1 MNLITTA
8 ELKSLTRDRLAEIAR
23 ELEIEGRSSMNKEQL
38 VSAIGSTHAASPVK
52 PATVRPDQRVPQGAK
67 ATAGGRKK
75 QAGTKASTPEK
86 KEAADSASRV
96 RKASRP
102 RPQADVK
109 KADKSPTKEGTGKSS
124 AATGKMKPR
133 QPSSAT
139 SLGQTSARKASG
151 RPKAVAEKSPR
162 SSSAGLRSAA
172 AKSPTSSATRG
183 VGKPKTARDSS
194 ANAKK
199 QPKRA
204 EAGLVRHT
212 GGSGSRA
219 IVARTTSVP
228 KAAASQGSAASKAAS
243 PPTAP
248 PAIPVS
254 AKSKRIRE
262 EMRRRSQKAM
272 QNKDLS
278 TGILIAGSAIR
289 GGTGHSD
296 SSPHKDRITLIVR
309 DSYWLQADWEIT
321 RAAVDRVRVAMNEKW
336 HKAQPVL
343 RLMAVGDAS
352 SNRAEQLVRDIPIHG
367 GVNNW
372 YIDVDEP
379 PARFRVLI
387 GYLAE
392 NDRFFP
398 LCRSNIVGTPKPD
411 AVNRLDRHWR
421 DIAEDYERIYSL
433 SGGYDPSSG
442 DELKELFEERLQR
455 TMPARAEDGSSSD
468 TDAALDRHR
477 ALPFEVDAEL
487 IVFGSTTPGATV
499 LLSGEPV
506 KLREDGTFTVRVA
519 LPDKRQVLPIIAQS
533 KDSMKQRTT
542 VIAVERNTKV
552 MEAVDRDQVF

>member
-8 ELKSLTRDRLAEIAR
+8 ELKSLTRDRLADMAR
-23 ELEIEGRSSMNKEQL
+23 ELEIEGRSSMNKDQL
-38 VSAIGSTHAASPVK
+38 VSAIGKSQGGSRAKLASSRRNRPPGTVAKSAASD
-52 PATVRPDQRVPQGAK
+52 ARTR
-67 ATAGGRKK
+67 
-75 QAGTKASTPEK
+75 SSHPEK
-86 KEAADSASRV
+86 AQVGGSTSRLS
-96 RKASRP
+96 KASRP
-102 RPQADVK
+102 KPLAGEK
-109 KADKSPTKEGTGKSS
+109 KPGKPAASQPSAAKPPKSSRKTIQQKPSS
-124 AATGKMKPR
+124 AA
-133 QPSSAT
+133 A
-139 SLGQTSARKASG
+139 LEQTTARKSPPRSKTG
-151 RPKAVAEKSPR
+151 AEKSAQ
-162 SSSAGLRSAA
+162 SSSAGLRSAGM
-172 AKSPTSSATRG
+172 KSGSDKLKAVKDSPA
-183 VGKPKTARDSS
+183 KPKRTEPGSAR
-194 ANAKK
+194 
-199 QPKRA
+199 QI
-204 EAGLVRHT
+204 
-212 GGSGSRA
+212 GGSGSRSNMA
-219 IVARTTSVP
+219 NDARTAEVP
-228 KAAASQGSAASKAAS
+228 KANALKGSAATKSAQIAPAA
-243 PPTAP
+243 AV
-248 PAIPVS
+248 PVS

-262 EMRRRSQKAM
+262 EMRRRSLQAM

-278 TGILIAGSAIR
+278 TGILVAGSAIR

-296 SSPHKDRITLIVR
+296 ASPHKDRITLIVR

-367 GVNNW
+367 GVSNW
-372 YIDVDEP
+372 YIDVDQP